1 MWKVTPQII
10 HPALVKATYDKIF
23 PTDRACKNP
32 AYKSVNS
39 SSIQGVKKDEKK

>member
-1 MWKVTPQII
+1 MWKVAPNII

-23 PTDRACKNP
+23 PTKNP

-39 SSIQGVKKDEKK
+39 SSIQRVKKDEQK